1 LSDIET
7 LQIHYLCWV
16 TLGEG
21 FAYVTSTQP
30 TTLVRARHGRALTA
44 IDSKYAT
51 ALSLSQ
57 LMSIHF
63 LIAVS
68 GNGERSHQLLYATK
82 TNLIAFTKGL
92 LLF

>member
-1 LSDIET
+1 MLESINRPLAKVDFRPLAPQFWGNLNSKSPRIGGFRGLSKI
-7 LQIHYLCWV
+7 Y
-16 TLGEG
+16 
-21 FAYVTSTQP
+21 
-30 TTLVRARHGRALTA
+30 ARG
-44 IDSKYAT
+44 
-51 ALSLSQ
+51 